1 MKTKMPLR
9 FLLTISCLLLAA
21 IPLRADAPA
30 TFSVGEFNFTR
41 PAKWEW
47 VEVTSSM
54 RKAQLKVT
62 DADSKASAEVV
73 FFQFGPGSG
82 STQANIDRWQ
92 RQFNPRDGDAKK
104 EETTVGK
111 TKITFVEVEGTYNSG
126 MPGGP
131 TTPMAGYA
139 LMGAIMESEDGSVF
153 VKMTGPKAVVKSATA
168 DFKKMVESG
177 PKKN

>member
-1 MKTKMPLR
+1 MKNLPR
-9 FLLTISCLLLAA
+9 FFLTLSFLALVVL
-21 IPLRADAPA
+21 PLRADAPA
-30 TFSVGEFNFTR
+30 TFSVGEFTFTR

-62 DADSKASAEVV
+62 EASSKDSAEVV

-82 STQANIDRWQ
+82 STDANVKRWE
-92 RQFNPRDGDAKK
+92 RQFNPRDKDAKVD
-104 EETTVGK
+104 ETTVGK
-111 TKITFVEVEGTYNSG
+111 TKITYVEVEGTYNSG

-153 VKMTGPKAVVKSATA
+153 IKMTGPKEIVKSATA

-177 PKKN
+177 PKKS